1 MRCGQESYLGEG
13 PDCCS
18 SKRQVPFLA
27 PWEQLHCNVQ
37 AVRNLQST
45 VPVRFFFRLP

>member
-1 MRCGQESYLGEG
+1 VGRKVAWEKGLTAAAV
-13 PDCCS
+13 
-18 SKRQVPFLA
+18 KRQVPFSA

-45 VPVRFFFRLP
+45 VPVSFFFRLP